1 MSQVAGAARGSATQ
15 SADSPVVS
23 TLRARRAA
31 TAAGAIAAL
40 ALAGCA
46 SATPSRPAGGGS
58 QPASASSSAT
68 AGGQS
73 GSAQPTA
80 PAGTASPAAGG
91 GTAAPPPA
99 GALTAAITILGA
111 QDGMLPGGPPMH
123 FAVTVTNHSAQAYAN
138 ILPLVSLGHCTCTA
152 STLFP
157 AGTIQE
163 RESTSNVWQIIPF
176 VAEGFGTDFLQA
188 DEPGGIQ
195 SLSPG
200 GVATFEYRMALS
212 SVSAAQS
219 AQLVP
224 GTGTIDVT
232 LLQLPGR
239 NPVGPVPSAS
249 VTVHVMPG
257 ALRA

>member
-1 MSQVAGAARGSATQ
+1 MNVAGTSSAITF
-15 SADSPVVS
+15 S
-23 TLRARRAA
+23 ARRAA
-31 TAAGAIAAL
+31 IAGAAVAAL

-46 SATPSRPAGGGS
+46 SAAPSRPATGS
-58 QPASASSSAT
+58 GRPASAPSSAT

-73 GSAQPTA
+73 GSAQPAA
-80 PAGTASPAAGG
+80 PAVTASPAAGA

-99 GALTAAITILGA
+99 GALTAAITIPGP
-111 QDGMLPGGPPMH
+111 QDGMLPGGPPVH
-123 FAVTVTNHSAQAYAN
+123 FTVTVTNHSAQAYAN

-152 STLFP
+152 SALFP
-157 AGTIQE
+157 PGTMQE
-163 RESTSNVWQIIPF
+163 RDSTSNAWQAIPYD
-176 VAEGFGTDFLQA
+176 AEGFGTDFLQA

-200 GVATFEYRMALS
+200 GVATFEYRVALMLIPG
-212 SVSAAQS
+212 

-224 GTGTIDVT
+224 GTGHIDVT

-239 NPVGPVPSAS
+239 DLVGPAPSAS

-257 ALRA
+257 AFRA